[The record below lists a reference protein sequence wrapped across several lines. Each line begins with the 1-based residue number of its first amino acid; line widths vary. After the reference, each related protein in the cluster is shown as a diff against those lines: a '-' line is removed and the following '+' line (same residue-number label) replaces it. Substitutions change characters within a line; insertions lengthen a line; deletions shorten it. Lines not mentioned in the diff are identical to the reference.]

1 MPDSRSR
8 ARLIGIIILARF
20 LKLSLTRY
28 EAVIEKVEGSPMF
41 RKLLPAISTNLFPR
55 DQVLDSSRVLT
66 PNSIGQLRNGKES
79 FCVSYR
85 QAGLAGEY
93 IIDEGN
99 MRCLRQSQA
108 LSTGDEAE
116 TETLQRQLRLINTR
130 NRLTHM
136 ILMGIAEHHSTY
148 LDSGDPLHLKPLSQV
163 ALAEWIRSE
172 TKNGSRFLPP
182 GSKLEFVDHSM
193 ISRLTRNMSVLT
205 PRGEEVLLQDFF
217 PTTRDVH
224 KRLIEAIL
232 EEEKEQIRRGDME
245 RAYTDEEIK
254 ERLQERYGV
263 STSRRRVSVCRQGMR
278 IPSSYTRNS
287 NHTYPPREARFSF
300 HYPLNM
306 ASVKANAPEGPG
318 VYEISLAE
326 VEVDYP
332 LCSSGVVYIGNAK
345 NLRKRLRDHLHPD
358 SKNGA
363 LRALLDDH
371 RAVFRHVAKHRGIRA
386 QEKMLCQCF
395 ILAYGSLP
403 CCNRIRP

>member
-1 MPDSRSR
+1 M
-8 ARLIGIIILARF
+8 
-20 LKLSLTRY
+20 K
-28 EAVIEKVEGSPMF
+28 GSPMF
-41 RKLLPAISTNLFPR
+41 RQLLPAISTNLFPR
-55 DQVLDSSRVLT
+55 AQVLEPARVLT
-66 PNSIGQLRNGKES
+66 PNSIGQLRNGEEG
-79 FCVSYR
+79 FCVGY
-85 QAGLAGEY
+85 QYTGLASEY
-93 IIDEGN
+93 VINEGK

-116 TETLQRQLRLINTR
+116 TEMLRRQLRLINTR
-130 NRLTHM
+130 NRLSHM
-136 ILMGIAEHHSTY
+136 ILMGIAEHHRAY
-148 LDSGDPLHLKPLSQV
+148 LAWGDPLHLKPLSQV

-182 GSKLEFVDHSM
+182 GSKLELVDHSM
-193 ISRLTRNMSVLT
+193 ISRLTRNMSVRT
-205 PRGEEVLLQDFF
+205 PRGQEVLLQDFF

-224 KRLIEAIL
+224 KRLIESIL
-232 EEEKEQIRRGDME
+232 HEEKEQIRRGDME
-245 RAYTDEEIK
+245 MAYTDEEIK
-254 ERLQERYGV
+254 ERLKERYGV
-263 STSRRRVSVCRQGMR
+263 STSRRTVSVCRQGMR

-332 LCSSGVVYIGNAK
+332 LCSSGVAYIGNAK

-363 LRALLDDH
+363 LRALLGDH
-371 RAVFRHVAKHRGIRA
+371 RAVFRYIVKHRGARV
-386 QEKMLCQCF
+386 EERMLCQCF

-403 CCNRIRP
+403 RCNRIRP